1 MPLLG
6 EDVDEL
12 AQWMTQEFGQRERE
26 GQVAVSPGSHQLLL
40 GDDDEWLRDFCQ
52 SICLMIDN

>member
-40 GDDDEWLRDFCQ
+40 GDDDE
-52 SICLMIDN
+52 